1 MLYYFVY
8 KCNYHS
14 GQLNILSLFPAFL
27 YDHNFRQQWHRS
39 QWMPQAETPE
49 FWLTLRLWCRKQWDI
64 DALYPLSLYS
74 ESRERGAKRT
84 LYTEIKVLCKPAA
97 RSRPIPDFSAD

>member
-1 MLYYFVY
+1 
-8 KCNYHS
+8 
-14 GQLNILSLFPAFL
+14 
-27 YDHNFRQQWHRS
+27 
-39 QWMPQAETPE
+39 MPPAETPE

-97 RSRPIPDFSAD
+97 GRVSHQLGEVLVVAAHAVQSPDAAPGALAVCLRPGDSGVEIH